1 MASLTKK
8 STLWTPVEF
17 DSLARSLID
26 NGSNTTY
33 DTMAVHVP
41 TRTKTAITAY
51 YNNNKNK
58 LLRKRSF
65 YVKQANENEVSLE
78 NGDDTEQSYSFKQ
91 NVEFEPSIDKD
102 DVDATGTVYTVDII
116 EGAMNRTV
124 ENHTM
129 VLSTI
134 EDLNEFVHCFF
145 AEIKDQVQSNHK
157 DVRIAG
163 VGTFR
168 QNDNGH
174 LVIMDQPKDWITE

>member
-1 MASLTKK
+1 MA
-8 STLWTPVEF
+8 E
-17 DSLARSLID
+17 
-26 NGSNTTY
+26 
-33 DTMAVHVP
+33 HVL
-41 TRTKTAITAY
+41 TRTKKAITAY
-51 YNNNKNK
+51 YNNNKNR
-58 LLRKRSF
+58 LLRKRSL
-65 YVKQANENEVSLE
+65 YVKQAIGNKVPLE
-78 NGDDTEQSYSFKQ
+78 NGDDAEQSSSLKQ
-91 NVEFEPSIDKD
+91 NVEVEPSIDMD
-102 DVDATGTVYTVDII
+102 NVDATGTVSTVDII

-129 VLSTI
+129 VLTTF

-163 VGTFR
+163 VGTFC